1 MYRQYEDPYKLES
14 QLKEAKNEY
23 TIAIASHADEDILT
37 SLSMK
42 IAELED
48 RVNFAWQDDES
59 EAK

>member
-48 RVNFAWQDDES
+48 RVNFA
-59 EAK
+59 